1 MPHDFADRV
10 GSEAARFGSH
20 CRVQD
25 LELEPPSP
33 RPRYLDWTM
42 SQSPAAWPGTVLHP
56 HCPEAGPCFARLV
69 RLVDFQR

>member
-1 MPHDFADRV
+1 MISLIALEVKPLGLVATA
-10 GSEAARFGSH
+10 G
-20 CRVQD
+20 CKT

-69 RLVDFQR
+69 RLVGFQR